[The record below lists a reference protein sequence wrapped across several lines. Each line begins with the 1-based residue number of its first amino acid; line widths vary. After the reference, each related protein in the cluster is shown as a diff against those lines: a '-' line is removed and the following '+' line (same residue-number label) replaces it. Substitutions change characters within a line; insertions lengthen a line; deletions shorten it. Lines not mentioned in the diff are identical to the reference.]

1 MTTTTAQPT
10 RTSLSRNAITVTGAA
25 VGALALW
32 LVETRLIGVDL
43 AVRTGDVVQPVT
55 GVSVVATALVAGL
68 AATLSAWLLTRLA
81 PRRCRTVWTVLAS
94 AVLLISLLGPLGATS
109 AAAVVSLVALH
120 LLVGL
125 ALLVGL
131 RGSFTASR
139 GYGE

>member
-1 MTTTTAQPT
+1 MTTTAAHPT
-10 RTSLSRNAITVTGAA
+10 RTSLSRNAITVIGAT

-68 AATLSAWLLTRLA
+68 AATLTAWLLTRLA

-94 AVLLISLLGPLGATS
+94 AVLLVSLLGPIGATS
-109 AAAVVSLVALH
+109 PAAVVSLVALH

>member
-10 RTSLSRNAITVTGAA
+10 RTSLSRNEITVIGAA

-94 AVLLISLLGPLGATS
+94 AVLLVSLLGPLGATS
-109 AAAVVSLVALH
+109 PAAVVSLVALH

-125 ALLVGL
+125 ALLLGL
-131 RGSFTASR
+131 RGSFTAAR

>member
-55 GVSVVATALVAGL
+55 GGSVVATALVAGL
-68 AATLSAWLLTRLA
+68 AATLTAWLLTRLA

-94 AVLLISLLGPLGATS
+94 AVLLVSLLGPLGATS
-109 AAAVVSLVALH
+109 PAAVVSLVALH

-125 ALLVGL
+125 ALILGL
-131 RGSFTASR
+131 RGSFTTAR

>member
-94 AVLLISLLGPLGATS
+94 AVLLVSLLGPLGATS
-109 AAAVVSLVALH
+109 PAAVVSLVALH

-125 ALLVGL
+125 ALLLGL
-131 RGSFTASR
+131 RGSFTTAR

>member
-1 MTTTTAQPT
+1 MTTTTARPT
-10 RTSLSRNAITVTGAA
+10 RTSLSRNAITVIGAA

-55 GVSVVATALVAGL
+55 GVSVMATALVAGL

-94 AVLLISLLGPLGATS
+94 AVLLVSLLGPLGATS
-109 AAAVVSLVALH
+109 PAAVVSLVALH

-125 ALLVGL
+125 ALLLGL
-131 RGSFTASR
+131 RGSFTTAR

>member
-94 AVLLISLLGPLGATS
+94 AVLLVSLLGPLGATS
-109 AAAVVSLVALH
+109 LAAVVSLVGLH

-125 ALLVGL
+125 ALLLGL
-131 RGSFTASR
+131 RGSFTTAR

>member
-10 RTSLSRNAITVTGAA
+10 RTSLSRIAITVIGVT
-25 VGALALW
+25 VGALVIW
-32 LVETRLIGVDL
+32 LVETRLLGVDL

-68 AATLSAWLLTRLA
+68 AATLSAWLLTRIA

-94 AVLLISLLGPLGATS
+94 AVLLVSLLGPLGATS
-109 AAAVVSLVALH
+109 PAAVVSLVALH

-125 ALLVGL
+125 TLLLGL
-131 RGSFTASR
+131 RGSFTTAR

>member
-10 RTSLSRNAITVTGAA
+10 RTSLSRNAITVIGAA

-32 LVETRLIGVDL
+32 LVEIRLIGVDL

-94 AVLLISLLGPLGATS
+94 AVLLASLLGPLGATS
-109 AAAVVSLVALH
+109 PAAVVSLVALH

-125 ALLVGL
+125 ALLLGL
-131 RGSFTASR
+131 RGSFTTAR

>member
-10 RTSLSRNAITVTGAA
+10 RTSLSRNAITVTGAT
-25 VGALALW
+25 VGALVLW
-32 LVETRLIGVDL
+32 VVETRLIGVDL

-55 GVSVVATALVAGL
+55 GGSVVATALVAGL

-81 PRRCRTVWTVLAS
+81 PRRCRTVWTILAS
-94 AVLLISLLGPLGATS
+94 AVLLVSLLGPLGATS
-109 AAAVVSLVALH
+109 LAAVVSLVALH

-125 ALLVGL
+125 ALLLGL
-131 RGSFTASR
+131 RGSFTAAR

>member
-10 RTSLSRNAITVTGAA
+10 RTSLSRNAITVIGAA

-55 GVSVVATALVAGL
+55 GGSVAATALVAGL

-125 ALLVGL
+125 ALLLGL
-131 RGSFTASR
+131 RGSFTTAR

>member
-32 LVETRLIGVDL
+32 LVEIRLIGVDL

-94 AVLLISLLGPLGATS
+94 AVLLVSLLGPISATS
-109 AAAVVSLVALH
+109 PAAVVSLVALH

-125 ALLVGL
+125 TLLLGL
-131 RGSFTASR
+131 RGSFTTAR

>member
-10 RTSLSRNAITVTGAA
+10 RTSLSRNAITVIGAA

-94 AVLLISLLGPLGATS
+94 AVLLVSLLGPLGATS
-109 AAAVVSLVALH
+109 PAAVVSLVALH

-125 ALLVGL
+125 TLLLGL
-131 RGSFTASR
+131 RGSFTTTR

>member
-1 MTTTTAQPT
+1 MTTTAAHPT
-10 RTSLSRNAITVTGAA
+10 RTSLLRNAIAVIGAT

-94 AVLLISLLGPLGATS
+94 AVLLVSLLGPLGATS
-109 AAAVVSLVALH
+109 PAAVVSLVALH

-125 ALLVGL
+125 TLLLGL
-131 RGSFTASR
+131 RGSFTTAR

>member
-1 MTTTTAQPT
+1 MPTTAAHPT
-10 RTSLSRNAITVTGAA
+10 RTSLSRNAITVTGAT

-68 AATLSAWLLTRLA
+68 AATLSAWLLTRIA

-94 AVLLISLLGPLGATS
+94 AVLLVSLLGPLGATS
-109 AAAVVSLVALH
+109 PAAVVLLVALH

-125 ALLVGL
+125 ALLLGL
-131 RGSFTASR
+131 RGTFTPAR

>member
-10 RTSLSRNAITVTGAA
+10 RTSLSRIAITVIGVT
-25 VGALALW
+25 VGALVIW
-32 LVETRLIGVDL
+32 LVETRLLGVDL

-55 GVSVVATALVAGL
+55 GGSVAATALVAGL
-68 AATLSAWLLTRLA
+68 AATLSTWLLTRIA

-94 AVLLISLLGPLGATS
+94 AVLLVSLLGPLGATS
-109 AAAVVSLVALH
+109 PAAVVSLVALH

-125 ALLVGL
+125 TLLLGL
-131 RGSFTASR
+131 RGSFTTAR

>member
-10 RTSLSRNAITVTGAA
+10 RTSLSRNAITVIGAA

-32 LVETRLIGVDL
+32 LVEIRLIGVDL

-94 AVLLISLLGPLGATS
+94 AVLLVSLLGPLGATS
-109 AAAVVSLVALH
+109 PAAVVSLVALH

-125 ALLVGL
+125 ALLLGL
-131 RGSFTASR
+131 RGSFTTAR

>member
-10 RTSLSRNAITVTGAA
+10 RTSLSRNAITVIGAA

-94 AVLLISLLGPLGATS
+94 AVLLVSLLGPLGATS
-109 AAAVVSLVALH
+109 PAAVVSLVALH

-125 ALLVGL
+125 TLLLGL
-131 RGSFTASR
+131 RGSFTTAR

>member
-1 MTTTTAQPT
+1 MTTTTARPT
-10 RTSLSRNAITVTGAA
+10 RTSLSRNAITVIGAA

-94 AVLLISLLGPLGATS
+94 AVLLVSLLGPLGATS

>member
-10 RTSLSRNAITVTGAA
+10 RTSLSRNAITVIGAT
-25 VGALALW
+25 VGALVLW

-43 AVRTGDVVQPVT
+43 AVRTGGVVQPVT
-55 GVSVVATALVAGL
+55 GGSVVATALVAGL
-68 AATLSAWLLTRLA
+68 AATLSAWLLTRIA

-94 AVLLISLLGPLGATS
+94 AVLLVSLLGPLGATS

-125 ALLVGL
+125 TLLLGL
-131 RGSFTASR
+131 RGSFTTAR

>member
-10 RTSLSRNAITVTGAA
+10 RTSLSRIAITVIGVT
-25 VGALALW
+25 VGALVLW
-32 LVETRLIGVDL
+32 LVETRLLGVDL

-68 AATLSAWLLTRLA
+68 AATLSAWLLTRIA

-94 AVLLISLLGPLGATS
+94 AVLLVSLLGPLGATS
-109 AAAVVSLVALH
+109 PAAVVSLVALH

-125 ALLVGL
+125 TLLLGL
-131 RGSFTASR
+131 RGSFTTAR

>member
-10 RTSLSRNAITVTGAA
+10 RTSLSRNAITVIGAT
-25 VGALALW
+25 VGALVLW

-43 AVRTGDVVQPVT
+43 AVRAGDVVQPVT

-94 AVLLISLLGPLGATS
+94 AVLLVSLLGPLGATS
-109 AAAVVSLVALH
+109 PAAVVSLVALH

-125 ALLVGL
+125 ALLLGL
-131 RGSFTASR
+131 RGSFTTAR

>member
-1 MTTTTAQPT
+1 
-10 RTSLSRNAITVTGAA
+10 
-25 VGALALW
+25 
-32 LVETRLIGVDL
+32 VDL

-55 GVSVVATALVAGL
+55 GGSVAATALVAGL
-68 AATLSAWLLTRLA
+68 AATLSAWLLTRIA

-94 AVLLISLLGPLGATS
+94 AVLLVSLLGPLGATS
-109 AAAVVSLVALH
+109 PAAVVSLVALH

-131 RGSFTASR
+131 RGSFTTTR